1 MTKKDKK
8 DNQSPILLDIGYVI
22 FRDFPSK
29 ILPKPQWIKAR
40 LESAGIKV
48 SYVVYMSAI
57 LFWTIIIPVVI
68 YVFIPYCVDLSSFNL
83 ILSTLMNSP
92 SLFVDPQ
99 IIRLILSLTSGVITM
114 VVFYTYPLYVS
125 GKIQR
130 EIERN
135 LVYITNY
142 LAIMESGGATSEEM
156 FTSLAKVGNVFGI
169 EQSGEHVM
177 RSVDLLGKDII
188 AAIDHESKRT
198 PSREYG
204 DFLQGFISTVRKGGD
219 LKDYLTTMSE
229 KQVEDRKRLLNR
241 LITKMNLVAEVFIIA
256 LVAFPIVMIVLLTVM
271 ESMGGKVLGDLTGMQ
286 LMNLMTYVIIPF
298 AAIGL
303 VFFIDIISGKE

>member
-1 MTKKDKK
+1 MTKNPKK
-8 DNQSPILLDIGYVI
+8 NSQLSILLDIGYIV
-22 FRDFPSK
+22 FKDLPAK
-29 ILPKPQWIKAR
+29 ILPKSKWLKAK
-40 LESAGIKV
+40 LESAGIRV

-57 LFWTIIIPVVI
+57 LFWTIIIPVLVYI
-68 YVFIPYCVDLSSFNL
+68 FIPYCVDLTSFNL
-83 ILSTLMNSP
+83 ILSTLMENP
-92 SLFVDPQ
+92 SFFIDPQ
-99 IIRLILSLTSGVITM
+99 IIRLIISLISAVTTLI
-114 VVFYTYPLYVS
+114 VFYTYPLYVS
-125 GKIQR
+125 GKVQR
-130 EIERN
+130 GIERN

-188 AAIDHESKRT
+188 AAMDHESTRT

-204 DFLQGFISTVRKGGD
+204 GFLQGFIATVRKGGD
-219 LKDYLTTMSE
+219 LKAYLVSMSE
-229 KQVEDRKRLLNR
+229 KHIEDRKRLL
-241 LITKMNLVAEVFIIA
+241 TKLVTELNFVAEVFIIG

-271 ESMGGKVLGDLTGMQ
+271 ESMGGQVIGDLTAMQ
-286 LMNLMTYVIIPF
+286 LMNLMTYAIVPF
-298 AAIGL
+298 AAIGV